1 MRRALTSSLFRRS
14 AVVLLHVVLWA
25 AAFGLAFVIRFDQL
39 QVVQPFRDEW
49 PYALAALLICRVA
62 AFYLSGLFHS
72 PWRYA
77 GIPELARII
86 KSSSYGTVVF
96 VVAGRMVS
104 ATAVPRSIYV
114 LEWLASIAVVGGLRF
129 AIRMWHERRQGRR
142 RPDAIATLLVGA
154 GDAGESLL
162 RDLHRMPDR
171 KWEVVGFLDDDPMLH
186 GALVRDVRVLG
197 PPDEATLRRVVEEQD
212 VKLVVLAIPTAA
224 GKRTRQIVNV
234 CRRLGVQTK
243 TIPSV
248 ADRIQEPAFSN
259 IREIAIEDL
268 LRRDPV
274 ELDVEQVEAFIE
286 GRTVLVTGAG
296 GSIGSELCRQVLRF
310 RPKRLLLVDHN
321 ENGLFY
327 VERELRQLAA
337 KASLIPVV
345 CDITD
350 RDRVDS
356 VFRRYRPSVIFHAAA
371 HKHVPMMELNSPAAV
386 KNNVFGTMTVAD
398 AAHASGADA
407 FVMISTDKA
416 VNPTSIMGA
425 TKRVA
430 EMAIQARA
438 QTSATRYVAVRFGNV
453 LGSAGSVVP
462 LFKEQIAKGEAVTV
476 TDPEVRRYFMTIPE
490 ATQLVLQTGALG
502 SHTDIFVL
510 DMGEPVKIVDLARD
524 MIELSGLRPD
534 VDIKIEFVGLRPGE
548 KLFEEL
554 LLDGEAYDATPHP
567 KIRVGRIQ
575 PAPRELLERGLA
587 ALRAA
592 YEAGDDAAIRRT
604 LGELVPEATLTQ
616 ASEERVS
623 AAPALPLPVPTSA

>member
-1 MRRALTSSLFRRS
+1 
-14 AVVLLHVVLWA
+14 VVLVHTALWTA
-25 AAFGLAFVIRFDQL
+25 ALGVAFLTRFDQMR
-39 QVVQPFRDEW
+39 VPEPFRTTW
-49 PYALAALLICRVA
+49 PYALAAVLACRFA

-77 GIPELARII
+77 GLSELARII
-86 KSSSYGTVVF
+86 KSTSYGTVAF
-96 VVAGRMVS
+96 MVVGRMVGL
-104 ATAVPRSIYV
+104 AAVPRSIYA
-114 LEWLASIAVVGGLRF
+114 LEWLAAIAMVGGLRF
-129 AIRMWHERRQGRR
+129 SIRMWHERRQGKG
-142 RPDAIATLLVGA
+142 RPGAIATLVVGA

-162 RDLHRMPDR
+162 RDLHRVPDR

-186 GALVRDVRVLG
+186 GALVRDVPVLG

-212 VKLVVLAIPTAA
+212 IKLVVLAIPTAD
-224 GKRTRQIVNV
+224 GRRTREIVNV
-234 CRRLGVQTK
+234 CRRLGVQAK

-248 ADRIQEPAFSN
+248 ADRIQGLGFSN

-274 ELDVEQVEAFIE
+274 QLDVEQVEGLIE
-286 GRTVLVTGAG
+286 GRTIVITGAA

-310 RPKRLLLVDHN
+310 RPARLLLVDHN

-327 VERELRQLAA
+327 IERELRQLAP
-337 KASLIPVV
+337 KASLVPLL

-350 RDRVDS
+350 RDRVEQ

-371 HKHVPMMELNSPAAV
+371 HKHVPMMEANSPAAV
-386 KNNVFGTMTVAD
+386 RNNVFGTITVAD
-398 AAHASGADA
+398 AAHAYGADA

-416 VNPTSIMGA
+416 VNPTSVMGA

-438 QTSATRYVAVRFGNV
+438 QRSATRYVAVRFGNV

-462 LFKEQIAKGEAVTV
+462 LFKEQIAKGQAVTI
-476 TDPEVRRYFMTIPE
+476 THPDVRRYFMTIPE

-524 MIELSGLRPD
+524 LIELSGLRPD

-554 LLDGEAYDATPHP
+554 LLDGEASDATPHP

-575 PAPRELLERGLA
+575 PAPRELLERGLTS
-587 ALRAA
+587 LRAA
-592 YEAGDDAAIRRT
+592 AQAGDDAAIRRA
-604 LGELVPEATLTQ
+604 LGELVPEATLTLQ
-616 ASEERVS
+616 EERAS
-623 AAPALPLPVPTSA
+623 SVPTLSVSMPSSA